1 MPTEVARRL
10 NILSGPE
17 DDVTELGSGKLTHRV
32 NIDVLKIRIV
42 LQNIFLRDSS
52 RKKSQQILH
61 PRIFP
66 WWQQLHR
73 IQRYVAST
81 P

>member
-1 MPTEVARRL
+1 MTEWG
-10 NILSGPE
+10 N
-17 DDVTELGSGKLTHRV
+17 GKLTHRV

-52 RKKSQQILH
+52 RKKSQQILN
-61 PRIFP
+61 PLIFP

-73 IQRYVAST
+73 IQLYVAPT
-81 P
+81 L